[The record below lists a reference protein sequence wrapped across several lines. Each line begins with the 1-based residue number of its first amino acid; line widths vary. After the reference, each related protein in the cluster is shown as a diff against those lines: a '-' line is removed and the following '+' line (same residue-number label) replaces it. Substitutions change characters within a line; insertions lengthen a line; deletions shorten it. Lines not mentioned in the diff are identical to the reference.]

1 MRKEFL
7 PFAKPMV
14 SEEAIADVADS
25 IRKGWLAMGPKTV
38 DFEQKFADY
47 VGCKFGISVN
57 SATAGL
63 HLAVMALI
71 EPGDEVITTP
81 MTFASTVNA
90 IVFAGGKP
98 VLVDIDPHTFNIDI
112 NKIEEAIT
120 PKTKAIIP
128 VHFAGRPCDMDALEA
143 LAEKYN
149 LGIIEDSA
157 HALGAEYKGKK
168 SALVVE
174 LVILLYLASTQQ
186 KISQLVK
193 VA

>member
-63 HLAVMALI
+63 HLAAMALI

-112 NKIEEAIT
+112 NKIEEVLFIDNISQDNT
-120 PKTKAIIP
+120 VNIVRNNKNKI
-128 VHFAGRPCDMDALEA
+128 L
-143 LAEKYN
+143 
-149 LGIIEDSA
+149 
-157 HALGAEYKGKK
+157 KGK
-168 SALVVE
+168 LF
-174 LVILLYLASTQQ
+174 LCMT
-186 KISQLVK
+186 KI
-193 VA
+193 

>member
-14 SEEAIADVADS
+14 SEELLLMQQTLFVKVGSLWA
-25 IRKGWLAMGPKTV
+25 LKTV

-120 PKTKAIIP
+120 PKTKSYHSCSFCRSP
-128 VHFAGRPCDMDALEA
+128 LRYGC
-143 LAEKYN
+143 
-149 LGIIEDSA
+149 
-157 HALGAEYKGKK
+157 
-168 SALVVE
+168 
-174 LVILLYLASTQQ
+174 T
-186 KISQLVK
+186 
-193 VA
+193 

>member
-90 IVFAGGKP
+90 IVFSGGKP
-98 VLVDIDPHTFNIDI
+98 VLVDIDSHTFNIDI
-112 NKIEEAIT
+112 NKIEAAIT

-143 LAEKYN
+143 LAQKYN
-149 LGIIEDSA
+149 LAIIEDSA

-168 SALVVE
+168 SALVVV

>member
-1 MRKEFL
+1 
-7 PFAKPMV
+7 
-14 SEEAIADVADS
+14 
-25 IRKGWLAMGPKTV
+25 MGPKTV

-143 LAEKYN
+143 LAQN
-149 LGIIEDSA
+149 IIL
-157 HALGAEYKGKK
+157 ALSKTPLMLLVQNIKVKK
-168 SALVVE
+168 SALVVV